1 MRDKLIFS
9 TVLFSKEILQQFSGG
24 VKISGCVF
32 FLIGGVGLSILD
44 SIMCD

>member
-9 TVLFSKEILQQFSGG
+9 IVLFSKEILQQFSGG

-32 FLIGGVGLSILD
+32 FFNWRGWLKYFGLNNV
-44 SIMCD
+44 